1 MTEQCQKCLSF
12 KYVLQFRVMMRQAI
26 PFLSLVLPLDL
37 QLNELFARKIPVQ
50 RFAEELGMKFA
61 ERGLS

>member
-1 MTEQCQKCLSF
+1 MCLSF
-12 KYVLQFRVMMRQAI
+12 QYVLQFRVMMRQAM

-37 QLNELFARKIPVQ
+37 QLNELFAKKIPVL

-61 ERGLS
+61 EKRLNLTDGN